1 MHAVAL
7 DEAQLLEDQIF
18 VHYPTCFMFL
28 SKKQKLTLLQAVS
41 VVANRCAEGINQSPL
56 SVRGPV

>member
-1 MHAVAL
+1 MTNVPTNCATFFLYAYQLHGAMHAVAL

-28 SKKQKLTLLQAVS
+28 SKKQKLTY
-41 VVANRCAEGINQSPL
+41 
-56 SVRGPV
+56 SVRL